1 MATRRVVMVRVRTGS
16 VVYTVH
22 WECVRLMPS
31 PPRGPYTS
39 PKWPQQKYQP
49 TQVGWPGTAAQAPP
63 SRMRHLLPMPSSSSC
78 GIGCRGAARCG
89 MVLSYRIR
97 TSFLT
102 RGSRRQSTVWFAD
115 FQHDT
120 VLLADQPQKMM
131 FGSTADQDAFR
142 QRNPVQSS

>member
-49 TQVGWPGTAAQAPP
+49 TQVGWAGGEAHAPP
-63 SRMRHLLPMPSSSSC
+63 MRIKHLLPIPSSNSC
-78 GIGCRGAARCG
+78 GDGFRRAATC
-89 MVLSYRIR
+89 VIVPSYRIR
-97 TSFLT
+97 TSFFT
-102 RGSRRQSTVWFAD
+102 RGSRRQSTVWFVD

-120 VLLADQPQKMM
+120 VLLADQPQK
-131 FGSTADQDAFR
+131 
-142 QRNPVQSS
+142 